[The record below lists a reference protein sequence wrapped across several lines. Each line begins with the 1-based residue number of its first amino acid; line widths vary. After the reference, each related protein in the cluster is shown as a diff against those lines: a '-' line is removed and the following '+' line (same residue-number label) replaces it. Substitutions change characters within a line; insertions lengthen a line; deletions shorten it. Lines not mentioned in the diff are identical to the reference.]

1 MSPQGDVLGVIPA
14 AGLSS
19 RIGGNPKPL
28 LETGSGTFL
37 ARIIQALREG
47 GADPIM
53 VGVRD
58 DPGPVAAEARRAGAR
73 VLVPPDLEA
82 GPVATLQA
90 ALRLVRREGSVAGA
104 DGESRSPVNALL
116 FLPSDFPLVQGAT
129 VRALVEAWRET
140 GAPLVLPLEGG
151 RTGHPALFAGPLLDE
166 LLDPTLP
173 EGARSVVDAHRSEA
187 VQVPVD
193 DTGVHVDIDTLPEY
207 RRHFPTAYRKRFQK
221 W

>member
-1 MSPQGDVLGVIPA
+1 VSPQGDVLGVIPA

-19 RIGGNPKPL
+19 RIGGSPKPL

-37 ARIIQALREG
+37 DRVILALREG
-47 GADPIM
+47 GADPVV

-73 VLVPPDLEA
+73 VLVPADLEA
-82 GPVATLQA
+82 GPMATLQA
-90 ALRLVRREGSVAGA
+90 AIRLVRRVRSGGGA
-104 DGESRSPVNALL
+104 DVEQPSPLGALL
-116 FLPSDFPLVQGAT
+116 FLPADFPLVQGTT

-140 GAPLVLPLEGG
+140 GASLVLPLEGRG
-151 RTGHPALFAGPLLDE
+151 TGHPALFAGPLLDE
-166 LLDPTLP
+166 LLDPALP
-173 EGARSVVDAHRSEA
+173 EGARSVVEAHRTEA

-193 DTGVHVDIDTLPEY
+193 DPGIHVDIDTLSEY

>member
-1 MSPQGDVLGVIPA
+1 VSPQGDVLGVIPA

-37 ARIIQALREG
+37 ERTIRALREG
-47 GADPIM
+47 GSDLIM
-53 VGVRD
+53 VGVRH

-82 GPVATLQA
+82 GPVATLQGA
-90 ALRLVRREGSVAGA
+90 IHIVRQERSVAEA
-104 DGESRSPVNALL
+104 DGGPPSPLRALL
-116 FLPSDFPLVQGAT
+116 FLPADFPLVQGTT
-129 VRALVEAWRET
+129 VRVLIEAWRET
-140 GAPLVLPLEGG
+140 GASLVLPLEGE

-187 VQVPVD
+187 IQVSVEDP
-193 DTGVHVDIDTLPEY
+193 GIHVDIDTLPEY
-207 RRHFPTAYRKRFQK
+207 RRHFPAAYRKRFQK

>member
-1 MSPQGDVLGVIPA
+1 VSPNSDVLGVIPA

-37 ARIIQALREG
+37 ARIIRALREG

-90 ALRLVRREGSVAGA
+90 ALRLARREGNVTGA
-104 DGESRSPVNALL
+104 NGESRSPVRALL
-116 FLPSDFPLVQGAT
+116 FLPSDFPLVQGTT

-140 GAPLVLPLEGG
+140 GAPLILPLEGE

-193 DTGVHVDIDTLPEY
+193 DPGIHVDIDTLSEY